1 MAHKCMDL
9 ISKRS
14 LFKEN
19 RIDRLLRMKP
29 GSPDMPNRDKAGK
42 IMWAM
47 IVTVRNTFTIRR
59 TGRFGP

>member
-19 RIDRLLRMKP
+19 RIDRLVRMKTA
-29 GSPDMPNRDKAGK
+29 SPDMPNRDKAGK
-42 IMWAM
+42 IM
-47 IVTVRNTFTIRR
+47 
-59 TGRFGP
+59 

>member
-19 RIDRLLRMKP
+19 RINRISVGIESFNPNLLKFLERHYTKDDIYEKVNLVN
-29 GSPDMPNRDKAGK
+29 SL
-42 IMWAM
+42 
-47 IVTVRNTFTIRR
+47 
-59 TGRFGP
+59 